1 MAFRVDNYCCN
12 NTYVCIIILLLNNYV
27 PGIHLSCSFKIVN
40 KSHNNIENF
49 PKSQTLQCLSQLVCT
64 RKPLFCQ
71 TEERTAATKYN
82 NLLIIIITSTF
93 CYNHIIYLVVFP

>member
-1 MAFRVDNYCCN
+1 MAFRVDNYRHSDKIN
-12 NTYVCIIILLLNNYV
+12 NSIYVCIILLLNNCSIMCQVYI
-27 PGIHLSCSFKIVN
+27 PLNCSFKIVN

-71 TEERTAATKYN
+71 TEERTAVTKRQ
-82 NLLIIIITSTF
+82 
-93 CYNHIIYLVVFP
+93 